1 MNNNDEYDISDE
13 ELKEFKSQL
22 KQWLAIDDEISK
34 HESKIKDL
42 KKLKNNILQPQITT
56 FMVKNNV
63 KDINT
68 QIGKIRCNQ
77 RTTKKPLNKINIRD
91 NLSKVITDNNQIDQ
105 AMDFIMNN
113 REVKVTHILTKPKS
127 KNTNTIETVL

>member
-1 MNNNDEYDISDE
+1 MDNDEYDISDA

-22 KQWLAIDDEISK
+22 KQWLAIDDEINK

-77 RTTKKPLNKINIRD
+77 RTTKKPLNKTNIRD
-91 NLSKVITDNNQIDQ
+91 NLSKVIADDNQIDQ

-113 REVKVTHILTKPKS
+113 REVKITHILTKPKS
-127 KNTNTIETVL
+127 KITNTIETVL

>member
-1 MNNNDEYDISDE
+1 MNDEFDISDE

-22 KQWLAIDDEISK
+22 KQWLAIDEEITK

-42 KKLKNNILQPQITT
+42 KKLKNNVLQPQITT

-68 QIGKIRCNQ
+68 QIGKIRCNE
-77 RTTKKPLNKINIRD
+77 RTTKKPLNKNNIRD
-91 NLSKVITDNNQIDQ
+91 NLSKVISDDNQINQ

-113 REVKVTHILTKPKS
+113 REIKTTHILTKPKS
-127 KNTNTIETVL
+127 TKNNNTIETLL